1 MKLLWI
7 GETAPPEGVQWRR
20 LRETPSL
27 VAVALT
33 LTEQKDVF
41 DAVLLDCRQECPYS
55 MPHIL
60 SASSFLRA
68 KGIRLCL
75 LGGSLQLKTDAW
87 LLHCDGTAAS
97 AVAMLKELPHRQT
110 PQAPEKADKPPAIAP
125 MQKRQGTLLMLDV
138 LGSQPRI
145 GCTTQC
151 LQLYHYFTA
160 LGFSPAIVTT
170 QAQADVL
177 RRLMG
182 GAQAGDTLIMEGVPF
197 VTSAQSGFDCFLRDG
212 GCIDAGKAAQARNAD
227 FCVLVAGVKP
237 WEISHTANAL
247 TLLRDVS
254 QLLLVASFG
263 DGRAEE
269 TLQALLQKAGRICPA
284 LAAPWQPDPFTAT
297 GAGCYELI
305 RPILKNMEVKK
316 CE

>member
-7 GETAPPEGVQWRR
+7 GETAPPEGLQWRS
-20 LRETPSL
+20 LKETPSL
-27 VAVALT
+27 VAVALA
-33 LTEQKDVF
+33 LIERQEVF
-41 DAVLLDCRQECPYS
+41 DAVLLDCRRECPYS
-55 MPHIL
+55 VPHIL

-68 KGIRLCL
+68 KGLRLCL
-75 LGGSLQLKTDAW
+75 LGGHLQIRTDAW

-97 AVAMLKELPHRQT
+97 AISMLKELPHRADT
-110 PQAPEKADKPPAIAP
+110 KAPEKADKPPAIAP

-177 RRLMG
+177 QRLMG
-182 GAQAGDTLIMEGVPF
+182 GTQAGDALIMEGVPF

-212 GCIDAGKAAQARNAD
+212 GCIDTGKAAQAHNAD
-227 FCVLVAGVKP
+227 LCVLVAGVKP
-237 WEISHTANAL
+237 WEISHTVNAL

-254 QLLLVASFG
+254 QLMLVASFG
-263 DGRAEE
+263 DGKAEE
-269 TLQALLQKAGRICPA
+269 TLQALLQKTGRACPA
-284 LAAPWQPDPFTAT
+284 LAAPWQPEPFTAT
-297 GAGCYELI
+297 GTGRYELI
-305 RPILKNMEVKK
+305 RPILRNMEVSK